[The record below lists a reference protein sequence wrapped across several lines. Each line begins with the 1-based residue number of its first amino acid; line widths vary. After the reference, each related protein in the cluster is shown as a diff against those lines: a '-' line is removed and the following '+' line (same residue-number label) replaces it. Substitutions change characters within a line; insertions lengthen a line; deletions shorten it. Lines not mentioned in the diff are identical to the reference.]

1 MKKKSG
7 GSVKKNSFIEGTIV
21 ATLGILLVKVI
32 GVIYVIPFNA
42 IIGEQGGALYGYGY
56 NVYQLFLGISSAG
69 FPFAISKI
77 TSEFNAL
84 GYKKAVK
91 DTYNIALKII
101 SLISIIMFILLFA
114 FAPYI
119 GKLIIGSATGGNTY
133 SDIAFVIRTVSFAIL
148 VIPFLSVTKGFL
160 QGYKYITP
168 YSVSQ
173 VIEQVVRVLVIL
185 VGSFLCVKV
194 LKLPL
199 RYAVGIAMSG
209 AFFGG
214 LVAYI
219 YLKIKM
225 KKSKLLEADVTGD
238 NNLVTK
244 KEIIRK
250 IIAYSV
256 PFILISLVNNL
267 YTTIDMILISRTF
280 SDLLGFSSKVTE
292 SIVGVY
298 TTWGMKLN
306 NIILAVSTGL
316 VTSLIPNIVDSFTK
330 KNMRDVN
337 NKFNKAL
344 QCVLLVIVP
353 LTIFF
358 SMLSNSL
365 WTLFYG
371 HSYYGPIV
379 YKMFVFI
386 SLFGGVYTIIVNTL
400 QGINRY
406 KLVMFTVIIGLVF
419 NGIFDVPF
427 MLLADKIGV
436 NASYG
441 AAMADIM
448 GYILSIG
455 LSMYVLYKKYKFNYK
470 STIKSIPK
478 YVVSWAIFVASI
490 LALGLVIPTNL
501 KGRIIQLPIL
511 ACYGVLCFSIYVYVC
526 YKNGLLKQV
535 FGSKVDSIA
544 NKLVKKFKIAK

>member
-1 MKKKSG
+1 MKRKSG

-199 RYAVGIAMSG
+199 RYAVGVAMSG

-214 LVAYI
+214 C
-219 YLKIKM
+219 
-225 KKSKLLEADVTGD
+225 E
-238 NNLVTK
+238 
-244 KEIIRK
+244 
-250 IIAYSV
+250 SV
-256 PFILISLVNNL
+256 WIFCSGAVLF
-267 YTTIDMILISRTF
+267 SR
-280 SDLLGFSSKVTE
+280 S
-292 SIVGVY
+292 
-298 TTWGMKLN
+298 
-306 NIILAVSTGL
+306 
-316 VTSLIPNIVDSFTK
+316 
-330 KNMRDVN
+330 
-337 NKFNKAL
+337 
-344 QCVLLVIVP
+344 
-353 LTIFF
+353 
-358 SMLSNSL
+358 
-365 WTLFYG
+365 
-371 HSYYGPIV
+371 GP
-379 YKMFVFI
+379 
-386 SLFGGVYTIIVNTL
+386 GG
-400 QGINRY
+400 
-406 KLVMFTVIIGLVF
+406 KH
-419 NGIFDVPF
+419 
-427 MLLADKIGV
+427 
-436 NASYG
+436 
-441 AAMADIM
+441 
-448 GYILSIG
+448 
-455 LSMYVLYKKYKFNYK
+455 
-470 STIKSIPK
+470 
-478 YVVSWAIFVASI
+478 
-490 LALGLVIPTNL
+490 
-501 KGRIIQLPIL
+501 
-511 ACYGVLCFSIYVYVC
+511 
-526 YKNGLLKQV
+526 
-535 FGSKVDSIA
+535 
-544 NKLVKKFKIAK
+544 